1 MIVLGVWMKLPDGQ
15 QARVGDL
22 AFTDPDTQGMFQS
35 EFRYARSWRED
46 PRSFS
51 IDPIHLG
58 MRDAPFGAP
67 QLYAPL
73 GVFEDA
79 LPDDWGRRLLVRAH
93 SLPRGRQGAPDLLR
107 VLGSHGL
114 GALAFGDGDAPP
126 ATHQHVLPDIAL
138 ADLLDAALDVEAGR
152 TPTTEHLRALFVT
165 GSSPGGSRPKALV
178 DDNRGRWIAK
188 FPSPQRDGRFD
199 VVGLEATCMRLARN
213 AGITVP
219 DTRLVKAGR
228 RKVLLVRRYDV
239 APDGGRN
246 HVVSLKTLC
255 GERTGVYVQ
264 SYSEVANTLRRAT
277 GRIDDIDDLFRIMVF
292 NAAIGNTDDH
302 LKNLWMI
309 HGSHGYVLAPAID
322 LVPDVGERREH
333 CLSFLYS
340 HACPTRAELRTIA
353 DHWNVADAV
362 GTIDRA
368 INAVAAFR
376 STARSLRVTAAC
388 ANEIARDIQ
397 TRCDRLR
404 G

>member
-1 MIVLGVWMKLPDGQ
+1 MIVLGVWMKFPDGR
-15 QARVGDL
+15 QARVGDI

-35 EFRYARSWRED
+35 EFRYERSWLDHSRAF
-46 PRSFS
+46 P

-58 MRDAPFGAP
+58 LRDAPFSARN
-67 QLYAPL
+67 LYPPL

-79 LPDDWGRRLLVRAH
+79 LPDDWGRRLLARAH
-93 SLPRGRQGAPDLLR
+93 DLRRGQQSEPNLLR
-107 VLGSHGL
+107 VLGADGL
-114 GALAFGDGDAPP
+114 GALAFGDGDVPP
-126 ATHQHVLPDIAL
+126 AARPSVPPDIAL

-178 DDNRGRWIAK
+178 DDKRGRWIAK

-199 VVGLEATCMRLARN
+199 VVGLEATCMRLARD

-219 DTRLVKAGR
+219 DTRMIKAGR
-228 RKVLLVRRYDV
+228 RKVLLVRRYDI

-246 HVVSLKTLC
+246 HVVSLKSLC
-255 GERTGVYVQ
+255 GERSGVYVQ

-277 GRIDDIDDLFRIMVF
+277 GRVGDIDDLFRIMVF

-309 HGSHGYVLAPAID
+309 HGPHGYVFAPAID

-353 DHWNVADAV
+353 DHWNLADAEE
-362 GTIDRA
+362 TIDRA

-376 STARSLRVTAAC
+376 STAKILRVSAAC
-388 ANEIARDIQ
+388 ANEIARDTQ
-397 TRCDRLR
+397 ARCDRLR

>member
-1 MIVLGVWMKLPDGQ
+1 MTFADGQ

-35 EFRYARSWRED
+35 EFRYAPSWREG
-46 PRSFS
+46 PRSFR
-51 IDPIHLG
+51 IDPIHLDL
-58 MRDAPFGAP
+58 REAPFGAR

-93 SLPRGRQGAPDLLR
+93 NLPRGQQGEPDLLR
-107 VLGSHGL
+107 ILGSNGL
-114 GALAFGDGDAPP
+114 GALAFSDGDSPP
-126 ATHQHVLPDIAL
+126 ATRQHALPNIAL
-138 ADLLDAALDVEAGR
+138 ADLIDAALDIEAGR
-152 TPTTEHLRALFVT
+152 TPTAEHLRALLVT
-165 GSSPGGSRPKALV
+165 GSSPGGSRPKAVL
-178 DDNRGRWIAK
+178 DDKLGNWIAK
-188 FPSPQRDGRFD
+188 FPSPERDGRFD

-239 APDGGRN
+239 APHGGRH

-264 SYSEVANTLRRAT
+264 SYGEVANTLRRAT
-277 GRIDDIDDLFRIMVF
+277 GRIDDINDLFRIMVF

-309 HGSHGYVLAPAID
+309 HGPHGYVLAPAID

-340 HACPTRAELRTIA
+340 HACPTRAELRTVA
-353 DHWNVADAV
+353 KHWNVASADAL
-362 GTIDRA
+362 IDQT

-376 STARSLRVTAAC
+376 STARTLRVTAAC